1 MPKGGTIGIE
11 VKTIASE
18 TLIQQFPKAEKG
30 RYISVRV
37 SDTGVGMD
45 EATKS
50 RIFDPFFTT
59 KEKGKGTGLG
69 LSVVYG
75 VIQEHHGFI
84 SVESKVGQGTTF
96 YLYLPVPQ
104 EEKKIGEGEKV
115 KTEAMQSGSETILFA
130 EDEQLLREIVQSTL
144 ESMGYKVIVA
154 ANGKEALEIYKKHFK
169 SIALVLTDIGLP
181 KLLGTDVFAMMKEI
195 NPDVKVV
202 FASGFMSLETKSEL
216 LREGA
221 KGFILKPYNLNEVL
235 QIVREVLDEKEE

>member
-1 MPKGGTIGIE
+1 
-11 VKTIASE
+11 
-18 TLIQQFPKAEKG
+18 
-30 RYISVRV
+30 
-37 SDTGVGMD
+37 
-45 EATKS
+45 
-50 RIFDPFFTT
+50 
-59 KEKGKGTGLG
+59 
-69 LSVVYG
+69 
-75 VIQEHHGFI
+75 
-84 SVESKVGQGTTF
+84 
-96 YLYLPVPQ
+96 
-104 EEKKIGEGEKV
+104 
-115 KTEAMQSGSETILFA
+115 
-130 EDEQLLREIVQSTL
+130 
-144 ESMGYKVIVA
+144 MGYKVIVA